1 MATADPSTA
10 PTHHSSRRSFRCET
24 AAPLFGVLLQFVDE
38 NDHLPRQAQDTH
50 TTPGNV
56 ERQAGAAS
64 PREQVNAAN
73 MGGIDPFWGV
83 VQRHS
88 YTIGS
93 AFSPTAPSSPYLL
106 RGTRYCVIKVLSERF
121 NQVVAPFSA
130 LT

>member
-24 AAPLFGVLLQFVDE
+24 AAPLFGVLFQFVDE

-50 TTPGNV
+50 TAPGNV

-93 AFSPTAPSSPYLL
+93 TFSPTAPSSP
-106 RGTRYCVIKVLSERF
+106 
-121 NQVVAPFSA
+121 
-130 LT
+130 